1 MTAKLTRSKMEAR
14 NTDHV
19 NSKERHG
26 VVSYSIN
33 GILGLTSEPDSI
45 KDSSGRNAKDTEEIE
60 GKIQT

>member
-1 MTAKLTRSKMEAR
+1 MEAR

-33 GILGLTSEPDSI
+33 GILGLSSEPDSK
-45 KDSSGRNAKDTEEIE
+45 KDSSSRNTKETEDIE
-60 GKIQT
+60 GKLQT